1 MNTKNRLWT
10 AMFAST
16 LLVAP
21 LAQADGHEIQALKNQ
36 VQLLMQRIEQLEQT
50 QTQPQVVQSGNVAA
64 PVVTSG
70 NSRVRLNVSGQ
81 INRGVLVADD
91 GENTDSFHV
100 DNDASSSRLRLIG
113 EADLSPTLTVGT
125 AIEVELASNSTA
137 AVNQN
142 DKSGVGSGTFSERRV
157 EFYFDD
163 DNWGKL
169 WVGQGWTAS
178 EDTSEYDLSGTA
190 LAGYSS
196 TADMAGGLLFRNSD
210 GSLSA
215 TNVGS
220 VFLNFDGLGRRDR
233 VRYDTPNLNGVTLS
247 VSAVEGDAWDAAVTY
262 AAKYSYAEV
271 VAALAYSKPQDLAS
285 HDSRVNGSVSALFNS
300 GFNVTLAAGQD
311 DTNTSADPEFYY
323 AKLGYQANLNAM
335 GITAFSVDYHH
346 TDEIGA
352 GLDEG
357 KSYGLQLVQN
367 FDDWSSEGYVGL
379 RTYELERSGAS
390 FQNLDVLLLG
400 GRVKF

>member
-1 MNTKNRLWT
+1 MNTQNRLLT
-10 AMFAST
+10 AMLASSM
-16 LLVAP
+16 LVAP
-21 LAQADGHEIQALKNQ
+21 LAQADGHELQALKNQ
-36 VQLLMQRIEQLEQT
+36 VQLLMQRIEQLEQ
-50 QTQPQVVQSGNVAA
+50 QPPQVVAQQTSVSA

-70 NSRVRLNVSGQ
+70 NNKVRLNISGQ
-81 INRGVLVADD
+81 INRGVLVMDD
-91 GENTDSFHV
+91 GDNTDTFHV
-100 DNDASSSRLRLIG
+100 DNDASSSRIRLIG
-113 EADLSPTLTVGT
+113 EADLSDTLTVGT

-137 AVNQN
+137 SVNQV

-157 EFYFDD
+157 EFYFTDA
-163 DNWGKL
+163 NWGKL

-233 VRYDTPNLNGVTLS
+233 LRYDTPNLNGVTLS
-247 VSAVEGDAWDAAVTY
+247 VSAVEGDAWDAAITY
-262 AAKYSYAEV
+262 AAKYSYAQV
-271 VAALAYSKPQDLAS
+271 VAALAYSDPQDLAS
-285 HDSRVNGSVSALFNS
+285 HDSRVNGSVSVLFNS
-300 GFNVTLAAGQD
+300 GFNVTLAAGED
-311 DTNTSADPEFYY
+311 DAGTSADPNFYY
-323 AKLGYQANLNAM
+323 AKLGYQANLNRM
-335 GITAFSVDYHH
+335 GLTAFSVDYHH
-346 TDEIGA
+346 TDEIGVSM
-352 GLDEG
+352 DEG

-367 FDDWSSEGYVGL
+367 FDDWSTEGYVGL
-379 RTYELERSGAS
+379 RTYELERSGGS
-390 FQNLDVLLLG
+390 FQDLDVLLMG